1 MHVNEPRPRDLDAIS
16 ERVALEFMRRQSRVF
31 MECAEGSMLQVY
43 SVREVVQHLR
53 ERAAIL
59 EEFER

>member
-1 MHVNEPRPRDLDAIS
+1 MNPRPRDIDATA
-16 ERVALEFMRRQSRVF
+16 ERIAREYMRRQSRVF
-31 MECAEGSMLQVY
+31 MECAEGSMLQCH

-53 ERAAIL
+53 DRADIL